1 MLLAQVG
8 HDLRSTLETYRDVG
22 NTEEVLRMVREYK
35 AGSLAMQPQQRR
47 HMVGSCFFKDKQVS
61 PPCLRRC
68 SPLCCAF
75 VTAARVRVLP
85 VKRRTLRLLC
95 NRVYATTLTND
106 CVVPQRGTQVINA
119 TWMVDGAVFRKW
131 VSAGT
136 YDYGSEAFSLSSY
149 VPPRLYTQV
158 RPRCVLDAFDR
169 STFSQSVFCRLVAP
183 PG

>member
-1 MLLAQVG
+1 M
-8 HDLRSTLETYRDVG
+8 
-22 NTEEVLRMVREYK
+22 
-35 AGSLAMQPQQRR
+35 
-47 HMVGSCFFKDKQVS
+47 
-61 PPCLRRC
+61 
-68 SPLCCAF
+68 
-75 VTAARVRVLP
+75 
-85 VKRRTLRLLC
+85 KRRTLRLLC

-136 YDYGSEAFSLSSY
+136 DDYGSEAFSLSSY

-158 RPRCVLDAFDR
+158 RSRCALGA
-169 STFSQSVFCRLVAP
+169 FSQSVFCRLVAP

>member
-1 MLLAQVG
+1 
-8 HDLRSTLETYRDVG
+8 
-22 NTEEVLRMVREYK
+22 
-35 AGSLAMQPQQRR
+35 
-47 HMVGSCFFKDKQVS
+47 MVGSCFFKDKQVS

-95 NRVYATTLTND
+95 HRDSPNQGCLAWFPLL
-106 CVVPQRGTQVINA
+106 CQRGTQVINA